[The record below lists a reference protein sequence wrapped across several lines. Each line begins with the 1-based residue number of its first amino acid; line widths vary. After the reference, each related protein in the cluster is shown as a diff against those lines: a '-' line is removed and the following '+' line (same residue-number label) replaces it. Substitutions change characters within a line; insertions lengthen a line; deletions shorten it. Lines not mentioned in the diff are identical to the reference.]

1 MKLAFVAAGVALV
14 LAGAAQARN
23 LVEVYDDAVQFD
35 PQIHEADAT
44 RMAARE
50 SSPQALA
57 ALLPQISGNWSIS
70 RTKEETDSVEAFP
83 NPANAAELLP
93 LPFSVGG
100 YTDERQYNLQ
110 LQQSVFSWANWK
122 TLSKAHKQVAQ
133 AEARRD
139 RLFQC
144 AGSPGRGRCAAG
156 RAHGRQPAAGAGQQ
170 AL

>member
-1 MKLAFVAAGVALV
+1 MKLAFVAAGVALI

-57 ALLPQISGNWSIS
+57 ALLPQISGNAALS
-70 RTKEETDSVEAFP
+70 RTRSQTDSVEAFP
-83 NPANAAELLP
+83 NPSNPAVLLP

-100 YTDERQYNLQ
+100 YTDERQYNVQ
-110 LQQSVFSWANWK
+110 
-122 TLSKAHKQVAQ
+122 
-133 AEARRD
+133 
-139 RLFQC
+139 
-144 AGSPGRGRCAAG
+144 
-156 RAHGRQPAAGAGQQ
+156 
-170 AL
+170 